1 MTKGSKKKERKPD
14 VVMQTCVLSDRVIC
28 YRTLQ
33 TSVTKALTDLGHV
46 TDTQDESEVVD
57 GEK

>member
-1 MTKGSKKKERKPD
+1 
-14 VVMQTCVLSDRVIC
+14 MQTYVLSDRVIC

-46 TDTQDESEVVD
+46 TDTQDESEELD